1 MGYTSLANLLETMAK
16 DRPFMNF
23 AYKLNT
29 YSKSDPAY
37 KVCWNSLNQ
46 LYKTKYNKP
55 GLNFQ
60 VCKSNQQ
67 VIYNYELTAAEV
79 IGLKRLPFP
88 ELQLALNYHTGIKIK
103 EFDAEE
109 KNRITVEV
117 QGLLK
122 KGFGA
127 DARFGYVSGSHERY
141 LAKVFHQGKFPSPN
155 TLILKLTETVEPLIQ

>member
-1 MGYTSLANLLETMAK
+1 MAK
-16 DRPFMNF
+16 DWPFMNL
-23 AYKLNT
+23 AYQLNT

-46 LYKTKYNKP
+46 LYKTKYQKP

-79 IGLKRLPFP
+79 IDLKRLWFP
-88 ELQLALNYHTGIKIK
+88 ELQLALNHYTGNKIK

-109 KNRITVEV
+109 KNRITEEV

-127 DARFGYVSGSHERY
+127 DERFGYVSGSHERY
-141 LAKVFHQGKFPSPN
+141 LAKVFYRGKFPGPN
-155 TLILKLTETVEPLIQ
+155 TIILKLSEPFIQ